1 MSGSIINFAKNIYMA
16 TSINLLRKYVW
27 IIETI
32 RNTGR
37 ITLAEINN
45 KWSEEKTLN
54 FNYEDSIPDRSFFRH
69 LHAIADIFG
78 VDISCNKH
86 DGNTYYIE
94 NEEVLNEPSFTSWV
108 FNWLSLDNQISGNPE
123 VSERI
128 IHEEAPEGHAYLA
141 VIIRALSMKHKLCI
155 KYNRFYSLGEKE
167 HIVDPYGLKQSERR
181 WYLIGRSDENDCLT
195 VFALDRIKEIR

>member
-1 MSGSIINFAKNIYMA
+1 MA
-16 TSINLLRKYVW
+16 TSIYLLRKYVW
-27 IIETI
+27 ITETI
-32 RNTGR
+32 RNTGH

-45 KWSEEKTLN
+45 KWREEKTLN
-54 FNYEDSIPDRSFFRH
+54 INNEDSIPARSFFRH

-94 NEEVLNEPSFTSWV
+94 NEEVLNEPTFTSWI